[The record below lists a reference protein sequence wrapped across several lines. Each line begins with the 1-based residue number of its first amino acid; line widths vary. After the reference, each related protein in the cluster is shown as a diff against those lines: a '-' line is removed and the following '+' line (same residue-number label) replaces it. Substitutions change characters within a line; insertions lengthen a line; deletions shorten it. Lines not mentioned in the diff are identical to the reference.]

1 MIALIALAAVALV
14 IGVVVGTIA
23 LIVVIVVIV
32 KGIVGATKRKTTTA
46 PNARTAVADSTEREF
61 QRMVAQEWPSD

>member
-14 IGVVVGTIA
+14 AGVVVGTIA
-23 LIVVIVVIV
+23 LIVVIV

>member
-23 LIVVIVVIV
+23 LIVVIV

-46 PNARTAVADSTEREF
+46 PNARTAVADSTEREV

>member
-23 LIVVIVVIV
+23 LIVVIV